1 MPSSS
6 QLKSLPLDPLLP
18 HHLMEVVVNDL
29 LFFFVLGYP
38 TMFVLDPMNVVL
50 SPPSINASMKKFGVS
65 ITIFQICNPCTLT
78 LSSPLEHRQANN
90 PSLQSRAE
98 VPLLRGEGSPL
109 PRNVKVKDHQ
119 LSRMKLD
126 LRLGEKLLTPLR
138 ETQRGF
144 LELLIQ
150 NLVRLSVS
158 HPLGQAFE
166 TTSSKPGKDTQRFS
180 NLKDRGRLGPPSS
193 ASSRGQ

>member
-1 MPSSS
+1 M
-6 QLKSLPLDPLLP
+6 
-18 HHLMEVVVNDL
+18 NDL

-38 TMFVLDPMNVVL
+38 TMPVLDPMNVVL
-50 SPPSINASMKKFGVS
+50 SPPSINAPMEKFGVS
-65 ITIFQICNPCTLT
+65 ITIFQICNPCTLA

-98 VPLLRGEGSPL
+98 VPFLKGEGSPFL
-109 PRNVKVKDHQ
+109 RNVKVEDHT

-126 LRLGEKLLTPLR
+126 FRLGEKLFTPLR

-150 NLVRLSVS
+150 NLVWLSVS
-158 HPLGQAFE
+158 HPLGPSLRDHLIE
-166 TTSSKPGKDTQRFS
+166 T
-180 NLKDRGRLGPPSS
+180 
-193 ASSRGQ
+193 GQ